1 MKKRYITCT
10 AVFLMGIGVF
20 TSCKKSFLQLQ
31 PKGEFAES
39 NYYANPTEAFA
50 GLVSAY
56 DPLLTETG
64 GIDQTYTDVRGPLN
78 AASDDCVAGGGGSGD
93 TPDWQLWNDY
103 QLSAGAGPQNG
114 YWPTNFLG
122 VSRCNTILSKLA
134 GVPGLS
140 SALASDYTAEAQFLR
155 AHYYFDLER
164 LFKNVPLITSPLT
177 PAQIYDEPQAKP
189 ADVYTQIENDLK
201 AAIPNLP
208 ITIPASEDGRIT
220 QGAAIAL
227 LGKVYLYEQ
236 KYTLSAQQ
244 FALINGTPG
253 TANQYGYALQTNFAS
268 IFDPAN
274 KFNSESIFEINF
286 TNTQAYTWSNWDAF
300 KGSVYSE
307 MVGPRNFGDATYAGG
322 WGFNPISTQLLAA
335 FETPYYGG
343 TTKDPRY
350 GYTILDMD
358 SLVAAES
365 TPSNTVTYQASYE
378 NTGYFMVKYAPLTKY
393 LSSTGTNI
401 LNFPND
407 YIEIRLADTYLMEA
421 EALVQGGG
429 DVGRAGVLIN
439 AVRARVGL
447 APVAATF
454 ANIKAER
461 RLELATEGHRWF
473 DLVRW
478 GDAAT
483 TLSFKGF
490 LANKNE
496 LLPIPLQDLAA
507 TKLVQNPGYAK

>member
-1 MKKRYITCT
+1 MKRRYITCT

-78 AASDDCVAGGGGSGD
+78 AASDDCFAGGGGSSD

-114 YWPTNFLG
+114 YWPINFLG
-122 VSRCNTILSKLA
+122 VSRANTILSKL
-134 GVPGLS
+134 GSVPGLS
-140 SALASDYTAEAQFLR
+140 TALATRYTAEAEFLR

-164 LFKNVPLITSPLT
+164 LFKNVPLITAPLT
-177 PAQIYDEPQAKP
+177 PAQIYNEPQAKP

-208 ITIPASEDGRIT
+208 VTVVTAEDGRVT

-236 KYTLSAQQ
+236 KYTLAAQE

-253 TANQYGYALQTNFAS
+253 TTNQYGYALQSNYAA
-268 IFDPAN
+268 IFDPNN

-286 TNTQAYTWSNWDAF
+286 TASQAYTWNNWDAF

-322 WGFNPISTQLLAA
+322 WGFNPITPQLLAA
-335 FETPYYGG
+335 FQTPYYGG
-343 TTKDPRY
+343 GKDPRY
-350 GYTILDMD
+350 GYTILNMD
-358 SLVAAES
+358 SLVNVEHS
-365 TPSNTVTYQASYE
+365 SFQEGYQGI
-378 NTGYFMVKYAPLTKY
+378 GYYMVKYAPLTKY
-393 LSSTGTNI
+393 LSTQGTNI

-429 DVGRAGVLIN
+429 DVGRAGILLN

-447 APVAATF
+447 APVTANM

-478 GDAAT
+478 GDAPSVLA
-483 TLSFKGF
+483 FKGF
-490 LANKNE
+490 TAGKNE